1 MKNMNKSENEILER
15 VTEHMTFEK
24 EEISLIKKLASN
36 NDYALS
42 VIGDIIFAYGRKE
55 FVIDV
60 LEELSKRGISGD
72 KLVSLY
78 GEYNKDPVEF
88 IERVIDGKL
97 DYLLRRDYD

>member
-60 LEELSKRGISGD
+60 LEELSKETFQAINWFHCMANTIRIQ
-72 KLVSLY
+72 
-78 GEYNKDPVEF
+78 
-88 IERVIDGKL
+88 
-97 DYLLRRDYD
+97 